1 MGKNKWTRPR
11 VAKQSGPSQTLKRG
25 SKVHAAYTQ
34 PRRGREK
41 LIVTGSGLKAMR
53 PSVLLKHLQQLGHL
67 PLLKEGGACL
77 YCGHPS
83 LSSKGC
89 PPLPALLKG
98 SGAKYFR
105 CTKWGCNKQQHVLT
119 RSAVLCIGRGA
130 DVLPLRTQVAFLL
143 GDTVA
148 WQGWLGSKAR
158 GQRESLVLDKRPL
171 ANSVSYAKAGGLAA
185 PPPLSVSAWQDF
197 AGKHLASQTIVH
209 TDGAQ
214 AYCAGVEGLEL
225 RRAP

>member
-1 MGKNKWTRPR
+1 MGKKKWTRPR
-11 VAKQSGPSQTLKRG
+11 AAKQSGPSQTLKRG
-25 SKVHAAYTQ
+25 SLRLKATKSHSGGGSSKVHTAYTPKCQQGQQQ

-41 LIVTGSGLKAMR
+41 LTVTGSGLKAMR

-77 YCGHPS
+77 YCGHSS

-105 CTKWGCNKQQHVLT
+105 CTKRGCNKQQHVLT

-130 DVLPLRTQVAFLL
+130 DVLPLRTQVALL
-143 GDTVA
+143 WHVCWRTPTRLVRAELGINEKRVRRSVTV
-148 WQGWLGSKAR
+148 
-158 GQRESLVLDKRPL
+158 
-171 ANSVSYAKAGGLAA
+171 
-185 PPPLSVSAWQDF
+185 
-197 AGKHLASQTIVH
+197 
-209 TDGAQ
+209 
-214 AYCAGVEGLEL
+214 GV
-225 RRAP
+225 RC